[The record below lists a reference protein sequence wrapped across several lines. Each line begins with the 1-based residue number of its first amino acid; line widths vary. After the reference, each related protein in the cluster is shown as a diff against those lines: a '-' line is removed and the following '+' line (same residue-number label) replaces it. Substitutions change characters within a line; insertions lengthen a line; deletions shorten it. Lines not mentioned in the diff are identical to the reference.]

1 MVAGFSRA
9 VDVDRTAE
17 HEAWRILFR
26 RRARSAERKLSQIRA
41 RHHTDLSAT
50 APCEATIAS
59 AVALDM
65 FRPLRLD
72 FGAEATA
79 DRLVERYEVVAR
91 DRLRTPILGMV
102 SPGAT
107 TFFRTTRRW
116 PQCPASMT
124 GLSVRPVVRG
134 IKRGLA

>member
-17 HEAWRILFR
+17 HEAWHILFR
-26 RRARSAERKLSQIRA
+26 RRARSAERNSFEPGIN
-41 RHHTDLSAT
+41 TDLSAT

-79 DRLVERYEVVAR
+79 DRLVERCEVVAR
-91 DRLRTPILGMV
+91 DRLAHTDFRDGI
-102 SPGAT
+102 ARRDN
-107 TFFRTTRRW
+107 FFSYNSKVAAMPRLND
-116 PQCPASMT
+116 
-124 GLSVRPVVRG
+124 GVRPVVRG
-134 IKRGLA
+134 IKRGLV

>member
-26 RRARSAERKLSQIRA
+26 RRARSAERKLSQFRA

-79 DRLVERYEVVAR
+79 DRLVERCEVVAR
-91 DRLRTPILGMV
+91 DRLAHTDFRDGI
-102 SPGAT
+102 ARRDN
-107 TFFRTTRRW
+107 FFSYNSKVAAMPRLND
-116 PQCPASMT
+116 
-124 GLSVRPVVRG
+124 GVRPVVRG

>member
-26 RRARSAERKLSQIRA
+26 RRARSAERKLSQFGA

-91 DRLRTPILGMV
+91 DRLARTPTLAMG

-116 PQCPASMT
+116 PQLP
-124 GLSVRPVVRG
+124 
-134 IKRGLA
+134 

>member
-1 MVAGFSRA
+1 MQN
-9 VDVDRTAE
+9 
-17 HEAWRILFR
+17 ILHR
-26 RRARSAERKLSQIRA
+26 VLR
-41 RHHTDLSAT
+41 
-50 APCEATIAS
+50 IAS

-79 DRLVERYEVVAR
+79 DRLVERCEVVAR
-91 DRLRTPILGMV
+91 DRLARTPTLAMV

-116 PQCPASMT
+116 PQCPTSMT
-124 GLSVRPVVRG
+124 GIIGPTCCSWHQAVTGVVRAFDS
-134 IKRGLA
+134 IHLPFPLLTRPCFFIV